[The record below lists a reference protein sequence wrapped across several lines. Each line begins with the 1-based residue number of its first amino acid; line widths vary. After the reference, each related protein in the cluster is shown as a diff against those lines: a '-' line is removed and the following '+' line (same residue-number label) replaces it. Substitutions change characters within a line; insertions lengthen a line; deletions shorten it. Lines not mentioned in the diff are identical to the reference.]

1 MKLRS
6 LLVLAFAAAPFLPIA
21 CGGGNDNLPPPPPAP
36 MPRVMSSAS
45 TSVTAS
51 LADAAP
57 PPPAAPPVLL
67 VQGTASPDPVAPLPS
82 VKIVAPTSG
91 QLIADKAGDFQVK
104 LDVKNWQTA
113 TGSSHVHLILD
124 NKPYKPIYDT
134 KAPIKLSDLSP
145 DPLTEGEHTLVAF
158 ASRMNHESV
167 KTKDAMTM
175 LSFFVGKKGDVKTD
189 LKKPILIYSRPKGE
203 YKGDNASHL
212 LVDFQIA
219 NVTLA
224 EGKENVHL
232 TVTGPGIE
240 KALEAKVEKFGAPYY
255 LDNLQNGQY
264 TVKAELDGADGKM
277 LPGPWNS
284 TTRTITINRD
294 APADPMPAMNMGA
307 MDAGAPAVANAAKPA
322 PTPAKPMEAG
332 AKK

>member
-1 MKLRS
+1 MKARS
-6 LLVLAFAAAPFLPIA
+6 LTILALALALPLLPIA

-36 MPRVMSSAS
+36 APRVPPSA
-45 TSVTAS
+45 SVTA
-51 LADAAP
+51 AVVDAGAP
-57 PPPAAPPVLL
+57 PPAPPAVLL
-67 VQGTASPDPVAPLPS
+67 VMGSSSPDIVPPLPI
-82 VKIVAPTSG
+82 VKIAAPTSG
-91 QLIADKAGDFQVK
+91 QIVPADKAGDFMVK

-134 KAPIKLSDLSP
+134 KASVKLADLTGGEALS
-145 DPLTEGEHTLVAF
+145 EGEHTLVAF

-167 KTKDAMTM
+167 KTKDAITM
-175 LSFFVGKKGDVKTD
+175 MSFFVGKKGDVKTD
-189 LKKPILIYSRPKGE
+189 LKKPMLIYSRPKGE
-203 YKGDNASHL
+203 YKGDTGSHV
-212 LVDFQIA
+212 LVDFQVA

-224 EGKENVHL
+224 EGKENVHI
-232 TVTGPGIE
+232 TVTGPGID
-240 KALEAKVEKFGAPYY
+240 KALEAKVEKFGNPYY
-255 LDNLQNGQY
+255 LDNLQNGTY
-264 TVKAELDGADGKM
+264 TIKCELNGADAKL

-307 MDAGAPAVANAAKPA
+307 PDAGAPAVDAGAK
-322 PTPAKPMEAG
+322 PTPAPAKDAG